1 MSIILFVFGAIFLI
15 WGIYRVKTDFKKHQK
30 KNNWLSLLFSGQ
42 ASGIGQILSGVACII
57 VGIIVLVMQ

>member
-15 WGIYRVKTDFKKHQK
+15 WGTYRVKTDFKRDQK

-42 ASGIGQILSGVACII
+42 ASGIGQILTSFR
-57 VGIIVLVMQ
+57 